1 MQGRA
6 QARVKSRTGMGVHEG
21 IVPRKAAENV
31 EALAVAPAQVQ
42 AEDSGEDKHYRCKV
56 AADHYGC
63 LGRQEAG

>member
-1 MQGRA
+1 
-6 QARVKSRTGMGVHEG
+6 MGVHEG

-31 EALAVAPAQVQ
+31 EALAVAPAQVET
-42 AEDSGEDKHYRCKV
+42 EDGGEDKHYRCKV